1 MTRIPLYIIFAIF
14 LILQP
19 LSDAKAGIAE
29 RNVFLTEMLSL
40 SEKPKQYFI
49 FNIEQNKILLMERGI
64 VLREWNVDHMM
75 FTGTPLPIKI
85 LSLESRSVQL
95 AQLRYHIN
103 VDDPGDTSNGA
114 DANKT
119 GDTSTKKTG
128 DNKTGDNKKPAKF
141 PLDALEIDDMPTD
154 YQLFI
159 NGGISINVR
168 SQPEGIDTRIKD
180 AVYLLKWYLYNPIL
194 AIKSYFNKTTYTK
207 MDIFFK
213 DQTEAQALF
222 WAFTEGTEC
231 IILFPGLGDKDDF
244 KY

>member
-1 MTRIPLYIIFAIF
+1 MF

-29 RNVFLTEMLSL
+29 RNTFLTEMLSL

-49 FNIEQNKILLMERGI
+49 FNIEENKILLMIRGI
-64 VLREWNVDHMM
+64 VLREWTVDHMM
-75 FTGTPLPIKI
+75 FTGTPLPIKSF
-85 LSLESRSVQL
+85 SLESKSVQL
-95 AQLRYHIN
+95 AQLRYHIK
-103 VDDPGDTSNGA
+103 VDDPSDNNNGSNNTNAGSTTANSA
-114 DANKT
+114 DAKNA
-119 GDTSTKKTG
+119 GDKKA
-128 DNKTGDNKKPAKF
+128 GDNKKPAKF

-168 SQPEGIDTRIKD
+168 SQPEAADAKIKN
-180 AVYLLKWYLYNPIL
+180 ATYLLKWYLYNPII
-194 AIKSYFNKTTYTK
+194 AIKSYFNKTTYMK

-244 KY
+244 KF